1 MEMQTGSWQLS
12 PHLALVHGG
21 QHDAQDSR
29 LALDTDLSLI
39 CHDGVVVYHRSVAG
53 LDLVEIEFPEAA

>member
-1 MEMQTGSWQLS
+1 MEMQTGSWHRPQLALLRSS
-12 PHLALVHGG
+12 PH
-21 QHDAQDSR
+21 DTQDSR

>member
-1 MEMQTGSWQLS
+1 MEMQTGSWQHS
-12 PHLALVHGG
+12 PPLALLHAG

-29 LALDTDLSLI
+29 LALNTDLSLI